1 MTDLIRTDAL
11 EATVLDVTVLE
22 DAAADVCAAG
32 IPGIFAEVRV
42 GDDVWRGAAGVADLV
57 TRAQVTPGMRHR
69 VGSISKTFVAAAVL
83 QLVER
88 GAVELDAPIR
98 RYLPN
103 LVPGDRGDAIT
114 VRMLLDHT
122 SGLADYLP
130 TAYTSLAAF
139 PVVARTSPR
148 SIDDN
153 RFTRFDPLD
162 LIEMGVRA
170 PAAAAPGTSPGRYS
184 NTNYLLL
191 CRLIELI
198 TGVSAEQHI
207 DAAVIARADLADTG
221 FPSGPEV
228 DGPHS
233 RLYESWFGMNP
244 PLSDYSVFDMS
255 WVGPAASL
263 ISTTADLN
271 RFFAALLAGDI
282 IGPEM
287 LTQMQQTV
295 PVVSFEGTIV
305 DYGLGLHRK
314 DVPGQG
320 TFWGH
325 DGSVWGGGAI
335 TMARADGKRQMTVA
349 INRQR
354 WSELD
359 DSGRPT
365 PHPIDRALD
374 AFHRVAFGAEASMRN
389 VEPPR

>member
-1 MTDLIRTDAL
+1 MTDLVRTGAL
-11 EATVLDVTVLE
+11 ETTVLE
-22 DAAADVCAAG
+22 AAAGDVHAAG

-42 GDDVWRGAAGVADLV
+42 RDDVWRGAAGVADLV
-57 TRAQVTPGMRHR
+57 TRAPVTPGMRHR

-88 GAVELDAPIR
+88 RAVDLDAPIR

-103 LVPGDRGDAIT
+103 LVPGGRGDAIT
-114 VRMLLDHT
+114 VRMLLNHT

-130 TAYTSLAAF
+130 TAYPSLAAF
-139 PVVARTSPR
+139 PVVADTSPR

-170 PAAAAPGTSPGRYS
+170 STAAAPGTSPGRYS

-191 CRLIELI
+191 CQLIELI

-207 DAAVIARADLADTG
+207 DDALIARAGLADTG

-233 RLYESWFGMNP
+233 RLYESWFGMNQ

-282 IGPEM
+282 LGPDM

-314 DVPGQG
+314 EVPGQG

-335 TMARADGKRQMTVA
+335 TMTRADGRRQMTVA

-354 WSELD
+354 WNELD
-359 DSGRPT
+359 ASGRPT
-365 PHPIDRALD
+365 PHPIDGALD
-374 AFHRVAFGAEASMRN
+374 AFHRVAFGAQASKWN